1 MPIFTIDYKLQQIM
15 KKPKTSPD
23 PSEIGVLA
31 GERLDEV
38 NEDITLIQK
47 KDGLTFGTDAYLLAA
62 FIRPMRRAKA
72 VELGAG
78 TGIIS
83 LLIAARNKIKET
95 VAVELQP
102 EYAEL
107 CRRNTDLNGFS
118 DRIQVLCADVRDLT
132 PITVGYEADLVYSN
146 PPYMRTDSGLPNEN
160 RGKNIARHETAGGI
174 AEFCLAAAKL
184 LKHGGIFACV
194 YRPDRLPEFMSGL
207 DRAGLEPKRMTFV
220 CADAKTAPSMVL
232 IESRK
237 GGGKGL
243 NVTAPL
249 ILNQERH
256 GSAPAEMTDEAR
268 AVYDTCALYPVQ
280 GTGRKN
286 AERDKTKEHTHDE

>member
-1 MPIFTIDYKLQQIM
+1 MID
-15 KKPKTSPD
+15 TS
-23 PSEIGVLA
+23 VLREN
-31 GERLDEV
+31 ERLDEV

-62 FIRPMRRAKA
+62 FIRPSARARA

-83 LLIAARNKIKET
+83 LLLAARNKIRDT

-107 CRRNTDLNGFS
+107 CARNVALNGFA
-118 DRIQVLCADVRDLT
+118 DRIFTRATDVRVLT
-132 PITVGYEADLVYSN
+132 PQDVGYEADLVYSN
-146 PPYMRTDSGLPNEN
+146 PPYMRTDTGLPNQSA
-160 RGKNIARHETAGGI
+160 GKNIARHETAGGI
-174 AEFCLAAAKL
+174 GDFCLAASRL
-184 LKHGGIFACV
+184 LKHGGTFAVV
-194 YRPDRLPEFMSGL
+194 YRPDRLSDLMVAL

-220 CADAKTAPSMVL
+220 CATASASPSMVL

-243 NVTAPL
+243 NVTPPL
-249 ILNQERH
+249 ILHERTN
-256 GSAPAEMTDEAR
+256 GAMTEEAR
-268 AVYDTCALYPVQ
+268 AVYDTCTLYPTQ
-280 GTGRKN
+280 KEKKASN
-286 AERDKTKEHTHDE
+286 HKEHISDE